1 MFSMIRKR
9 LTLSNAALILVLLF
23 AMTGGAYAAQH
34 YVISSLSQIKPSV
47 RNQLKAAAGKAGP
60 AGAQGPAGATGA
72 QGPAGAT
79 GAQGP
84 AGATGAQGPE
94 GKPGAPGKNGENG
107 KTGFTKTLPAKET
120 ETGSWSVSVGLET
133 QQAIASISFPI
144 PLEKP
149 LGETAVHY
157 VETEGNG
164 TTCPGSAE
172 KPEAQQ
178 GNLCIYQRE
187 VGGLELE
194 VLNIDA
200 VALIRPANT
209 GFFEATPGAATS
221 GALVKF
227 NPNDTNGGYAWGT
240 WAVTAPEA

>member
-1 MFSMIRKR
+1 MFHR
-9 LTLSNAALILVLLF
+9 LRTHITPSTIIATLALLF
-23 AMTGGAYAAQH
+23 AMSGGAYAASH
-34 YVISSLSQIKPSV
+34 YLITSTKQISPKV
-47 RNQLKAAAGKAGP
+47 LKALTGKAGP
-60 AGAQGPAGATGA
+60 AGKAGANGANGAPGAQGPQGPAGTNGTGT
-72 QGPAGAT
+72 PGA
-79 GAQGP
+79 
-84 AGATGAQGPE
+84 E
-94 GKPGAPGKNGENG
+94 GKEGPPGKNGTNGENG
-107 KTGFTKTLPAKET
+107 KMGFTKTLPAKET

-227 NPNDTNGGYAWGT
+227 NPEDANGGYAWGT